1 MGAFALTIGVLSALI
16 SGGYALNMYL
26 YAHGGDK
33 SSSPDLQAVGAESSP
48 LRPVPVRA
56 AYLDARDA
64 GLRYARVGILVCA
77 FCLVVLVV
85 GLIAAIFAV
94 L

>member
-26 YAHGGDK
+26 YAHGVGR
-33 SSSPDLQAVGAESSP
+33 SSSRDLQVQTIGAESGT
-48 LRPVPVRA
+48 LRPVRP

-64 GLRYARVGILVCA
+64 GLRYARVGILVFV
-77 FCLVVLVV
+77 FCLVILAV

>member
-26 YAHGGDK
+26 YAHGVGK
-33 SSSPDLQAVGAESSP
+33 SSSPDLQAVGAESGT
-48 LRPVPVRA
+48 LRPVRA
-56 AYLDARDA
+56 AYLEARDA
-64 GLRYARVGILVCA
+64 GLRYARVGILVFA
-77 FCLVVLVV
+77 FCPVVLVV